1 MTDEEVEIICKSVDR
16 PERERLF
23 LRKKHLPM
31 NHETFKKH
39 MRDKKL
45 ANFFGEKPP
54 SIPQGPQVG
63 ISQKKLRNFFG
74 QRPPSELISLNL
86 TEYFPGHNSEELERS
101 VRCSMRRASRISMA
115 SKSSFVPKSRRISKF
130 LEDSSRRSSLLPHV
144 NDNLETE
151 TIAEEEFEGFDS
163 FEDDELAIFEDGN
176 LK

>member
-1 MTDEEVEIICKSVDR
+1 MICKSVDR

-31 NHETFKKH
+31 NHEAFKKQ
-39 MRDKKL
+39 MRNKKL

-54 SIPQGPQVG
+54 STPQEQQVG

-86 TEYFPGHNSEELERS
+86 TEYFPGHNYEELERS
-101 VRCSMRRASRISMA
+101 VRNSMRRASMA
-115 SKSSFVPKSRRISKF
+115 SKASFGLKSKRTSRLF
-130 LEDSSRRSSLLPHV
+130 DDSSRRSSMLPHL
-144 NDNLETE
+144 NDNPDE

-163 FEDDELAIFEDGN
+163 FEEEEDDQLNLFEEGN
-176 LK
+176 LCKNN